1 MFDPLPK
8 EEVIKAIE
16 RRWPRSVPRLFTR
29 WWGEG
34 LHEQYGDRLAGL
46 NRYKEDA
53 VVSLVVAV
61 DASKMGLSYLA
72 GPDGKS
78 RGMDAGG
85 AIPDWKHLDEFIAKL
100 PDPCA
105 PALFDDSIKAGQR
118 AASENRYFLWG
129 FWNLF
134 FEAPWSLRGMENLMI
149 DYYENP
155 DQVHRLHEALCG
167 LYIGC
172 IRQAARQCRPDGFWT
187 SDDLGNQRQLMMKPQ
202 HFREFLKPYY
212 RRVAA
217 ACHENGMHFWL
228 HSCGNNTEILED
240 LIEAGLDVFHP
251 VQKHTMDEQDVA
263 RRFGGRLSFLVGFDV
278 QQTLRTG
285 TVDEVRA
292 EVRYLI
298 DTFDRPEGGMCLAA
312 GNGIVAGTP
321 LENIEAFLD
330 EAQQYGWTHRNQGNP
345 SPGTRT

>member
-1 MFDPLPK
+1 MFEPLPR
-8 EEVIKAIE
+8 EEVIKAVE
-16 RRWPRSVPRLFTR
+16 RRGPRSVPRVFTR

-34 LHEQYGDRLAGL
+34 LQEQYGDRLTRL

-53 VVSLVVAV
+53 IVTLVGAV
-61 DASKMGLSYLA
+61 DVSKMGLSYLA
-72 GPDGKS
+72 EPDGKS

-85 AIPDWKHLDEFIAKL
+85 AIPDWKHLDEFIANL
-100 PDPCA
+100 PGPSVLA
-105 PALFDDSIKAGQR
+105 MDDSIKAGQR
-118 AASENRYFLWG
+118 AVSENRYFLWG
-129 FWNLF
+129 FWSLF
-134 FEAPWSLRGMENLMI
+134 FERPWSLRGMENLMI

-167 LYIGC
+167 LYVGY
-172 IRQAARQCRPDGFWT
+172 IRRAARECHPDGFWT
-187 SDDLGNQRQLMMKPQ
+187 SDDLGNQRQLMMKPE

-212 RRVAA
+212 RRVAT

-240 LIEAGLDVFHP
+240 LIEVGLDVFHP

-285 TVDEVRA
+285 TPQQVRS

-321 LENIEAFLD
+321 LENIDAFLD
-330 EAQQYGWTHRNQGNP
+330 EAQRYGWIHRNP
-345 SPGTRT
+345 VPK